1 MIYHLPKLRE
11 LTRTEFSQQTSSGF
25 VSDSEIDAWINEAY
39 YKYVMHLMM
48 ASQGHFDKTTYL
60 SFVANTEAITL
71 PNNFANV
78 PSLLSVVRVERIL
91 SNARVPLMYRRRYD
105 EAVATGS
112 VVAGYSYIPTYDFR
126 GQSLILEPTPGSSET
141 NGLFMVY
148 KALPPKL
155 QSANCGNTGGATSI
169 VLDSTA
175 DERDDYYN
183 GCRIMI
189 TSGPDAGNMGKI
201 TDYDGGTKTATTD
214 VSFAATTTSSVFS
227 LLIDDD
233 FPEHFHDL
241 LYLYAAK
248 RAFQKERSM
257 GTSRAYDANTLKERE
272 TEFFRF
278 TEKKTD
284 ARTQVQPW
292 NIEIMA

>member
-11 LTRTEFSQQTSSGF
+11 LVRSDFSQQNATGF
-25 VSDSEIDAWINEAY
+25 MTEAEIDGWINEGY
-39 YKYVMHLMM
+39 YKYAMHLMM
-48 ASQGHFDKTTYL
+48 ASQGHFDQTTYL
-60 SFVANTEAITL
+60 SFVANTETISL
-71 PNNFANV
+71 PSNFANV
-78 PSLLSVVRVERIL
+78 PSLLQVVRVERVL

-126 GQSLILEPTPGSSET
+126 GQYLVLEPTPGSSAT

-155 QSANCGNTGGATSI
+155 HSDYAAAGGATTI
-169 VLDSTA
+169 TLGSTA
-175 DERDDYYN
+175 DPRDDYYN
-183 GCRIMI
+183 GCRVMI
-189 TSGPDAGNMGKI
+189 TSGVGAGQLNTI
-201 TDYDGGTKTATTD
+201 TDYVGSTKVATVTTWGTNPTTA
-214 VSFAATTTSSVFS
+214 SVYS
-227 LLIDDD
+227 ILIHDD
-233 FPEHFHDL
+233 FPENFHDL
-241 LYLYAAK
+241 LYLYATK

-257 GTSRAYDANTLKERE
+257 GSARAYDAQALKERE
-272 TEFFRF
+272 IEFFRF

-284 ARTQVQPW
+284 ARTQIQPW